1 MFNATQRNA
10 TQRNATQRNATQRN
24 ATQRNATQ
32 RNATHCE
39 RVLTFVNTF
48 FSILSKKF
56 EEAVCHS

>member
-32 RNATHCE
+32 RNCE

>member
-1 MFNATQRNA
+1 TQRNA

-24 ATQRNATQ
+24 ATQRN
-32 RNATHCE
+32 CE